1 MGSNQRFDYSIL
13 GDDVNLC
20 SRLEGQS
27 KGYGVDIVISET
39 TKIAAPEFA
48 TIELDL
54 IQVKGKTVPVRIFAL
69 IGDSKVQASQWFTD
83 MSAIHAELILEYR
96 NQNWKKAKTLV
107 SKARKAGGEKFDGLY
122 DLFDTRIEEYKANP
136 PGLDW
141 DGVFIATDK

>member
-1 MGSNQRFDYSIL
+1 MGSTQRFDYSIL

-39 TKIAAPEFA
+39 TKVAAPDFA

-69 IGDSKVQASQWFTD
+69 IGNTEVQNSKWFNEF
-83 MSAIHAELILEYR
+83 SSVHAELISEYR
-96 NQNWKKAKTLV
+96 NQNWENATLL
-107 SKARKAGGEKFDGLY
+107 SQKARQFAGEKFDGLY
-122 DLFDTRIEEYKANP
+122 DLFDERIAEYQLSLIHISEPTRPY
-136 PGLDW
+136 
-141 DGVFIATDK
+141 